1 MNKILTVPARISVSC
16 VKIDAEVRTGKPI
29 RSETGTITKVTESD
43 YNKLKNRP
51 SIESVTLEGNHKIED
66 LGVKPI
72 ESSDLIRILD

>member
-16 VKIDAEVRTGKPI
+16 VEIDAETRTGKSI
-29 RSETGTITKVTESD
+29 RAETGVATKVTESD

-51 SIESVTLEGNHKIED
+51 SIEGVTLEGNHKIED